1 MDYSQLDA
9 YNQEISNY
17 VSSLGID
24 VEDLKTAADE
34 KINELK
40 QKGQDLLET
49 FIPIEAVTSKLL
61 ESGGFQLTE
70 VPNYIGTFASEAPSM
85 LSRLGGGVVDLGAGA
100 VEDAT
105 AVASKI
111 GQYAQQ
117 GYRLAQGAYAK
128 VSNPT
133 ASRLPAEA
141 DPEFGVSDEA
151 LASSLQGAASRIPG
165 VSSFISRSGAG
176 SDMVDLSA
184 LRVPQY
190 GIGSD
195 VAKIS
200 DAVPDVAGTVQKLAS
215 AGNDIIS
222 EAPLA
227 GESLAAGATEAA
239 TTIGTD
245 AAVGAG
251 LEAVGAAADA
261 TGFGA
266 PLGIV
271 LGIAGAIVGGYSLV
285 KGFEDMFSKQ
295 SDTVVAPNV
304 PLPQFQAS

>member
-133 ASRLPAEA
+133 ASRLPAET

-271 LGIAGAIVGGYSLV
+271 LGIAGAVVGGYSLV
-285 KGFEDMFSKQ
+285 KGFEDMFGKQ
-295 SDTVVAPNV
+295 SDTVVAPNI